1 MKILFFVGKGGVGK
15 STSSAL
21 FSVKLAAGGNTV
33 FLNSID
39 PAHNLHD
46 IFKTQIGSRPKE
58 VLSGLTVMET
68 DLGEWVK
75 KYLKDTQKELKS
87 IYKYQQ
93 ALNLQKY
100 FKILKYS
107 PGIEEYA
114 VLLALEHV
122 VNKNSDR
129 DYIVFDT
136 PPTALTLRFL
146 ALPSVSLHWLME
158 LSGFRQIILDKK
170 DIMTKIRSGK
180 RQGLAEK
187 DPVLLRIT
195 QLLDRYSRFAQLLK
209 DLKNTRIIVV
219 LNPDRLSLAE
229 SISIK
234 NELEGLGITIPF
246 VIVNKYGGQSDFLSI
261 LEKEFTD
268 THIGVL
274 EKQREEIRGTDML
287 SELEIPIEAG
297 LL

>member
-1 MKILFFVGKGGVGK
+1 VKILFFIGKGGVGK

-21 FSVKLAAGGNTV
+21 FSVKLAAIGNTV

-46 IFKTQIGSRPKE
+46 IFKTQIGSRPRE
-58 VLSGLTVMET
+58 ILPGLTVLET
-68 DLGEWVK
+68 ELGEWVK

-114 VLLALEHV
+114 VLLALEHA
-122 VNKNSDR
+122 VNQYSGN
-129 DYIVFDT
+129 DYIIFDT
-136 PPTALTLRFL
+136 PPTALTMRFL
-146 ALPSVSLHWLME
+146 ALPSVSLHWLSE

-180 RQGLAEK
+180 REGFTEK
-187 DPVLLRIT
+187 DPVLLRIK
-195 QLLDRYSRFAQLLK
+195 QLFKRYNRFAQLIK
-209 DLKNTRIIVV
+209 NPKNTRLIVV
-219 LNPDRLSLAE
+219 MNPDRLSLSE
-229 SISIK
+229 SISIR
-234 NELEGLGITIPF
+234 NGLADLGITIPF
-246 VIVNKYGGQSDFLSI
+246 TIVNKYRGQSDFLSTLREEFANTHVGI
-261 LEKEFTD
+261 LEKQ
-268 THIGVL
+268 G
-274 EKQREEIRGTDML
+274 EEIRGIEML
-287 SELEIPIEAG
+287 SKVSIPIDPE

>member
-1 MKILFFVGKGGVGK
+1 VKILFFVGKGGVGK

>member
-1 MKILFFVGKGGVGK
+1 MKILIFVGKGGVGK
-15 STSSAL
+15 STGSAL
-21 FSVKLAAGGNTV
+21 FSVKLAAGGSTV

-46 IFKTQIGSRPKE
+46 IFKMQIGSRPKE
-58 VLSGLTVMET
+58 IFPGLTVLET
-68 DLGEWVK
+68 EPGEWVK
-75 KYLKDTQKELKS
+75 KYLKDTQKELRS

-114 VLLALEHV
+114 VLLALEHA
-122 VNKNSDR
+122 VNRNKEK

-146 ALPSVSLHWLME
+146 ALPSVSLHWLNE
-158 LSGFRQIILDKK
+158 LSGFRQTILDKK

-180 RQGLAEK
+180 KQGLVEK
-187 DPVLLRIT
+187 DPVLLRIK
-195 QLLDRYSRFAQLLK
+195 QLLDRYGGFAQLLK
-209 DLKNTRIIVV
+209 DPRKTRIIVV
-219 LNPDRLSLAE
+219 LNPDRLSFAE

-234 NELEGLGITIPF
+234 NELEGIGITISF
-246 VIVNKYGGQSDFLSI
+246 AIVNKYGGQTDFLSI
-261 LEKEFTD
+261 LKKEFTG

-274 EKQREEIRGTDML
+274 EKQREEIRGIDTL
-287 SELEIPIEAG
+287 SGLEIPIDEG
-297 LL
+297 ML